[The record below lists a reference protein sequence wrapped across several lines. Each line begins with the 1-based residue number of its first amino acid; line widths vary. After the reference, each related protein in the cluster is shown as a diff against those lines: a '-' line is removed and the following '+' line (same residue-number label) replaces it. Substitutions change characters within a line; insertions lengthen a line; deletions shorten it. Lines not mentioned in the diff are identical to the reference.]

1 MITASHNP
9 EADNGVKLVDP
20 LGEMLAAE
28 WEPYA
33 TQIANAS
40 NNDLPAVVSTIVDS
54 FSSAEPPDAKKQ
66 CPDCPHVCFARD
78 TRWVWGGCGGGG
90 CGGLVN
96 FHPFTNPPP
105 PHPPTT
111 WRESSVFND
120 FSLEFRMYCYMPRWV
135 WGGCGG
141 CASI

>member
-40 NNDLPAVVSTIVDS
+40 TSDLPAVVSTIVES
-54 FSSAEPPDAKKQ
+54 FSSSTEAPEAKKQ

-78 TRWVWGGCGGGG
+78 TRWVW
-90 CGGLVN
+90 
-96 FHPFTNPPP
+96 
-105 PHPPTT
+105 
-111 WRESSVFND
+111 WW
-120 FSLEFRMYCYMPRWV
+120 WV
-135 WGGCGG
+135 W
-141 CASI
+141 SQWWV